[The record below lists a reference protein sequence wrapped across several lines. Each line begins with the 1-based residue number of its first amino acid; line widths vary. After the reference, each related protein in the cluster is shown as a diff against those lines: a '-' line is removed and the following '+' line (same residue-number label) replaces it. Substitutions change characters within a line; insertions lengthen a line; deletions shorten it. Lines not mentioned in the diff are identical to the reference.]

1 MKNIGKHI
9 GLYSLLVLCSCSNNS
24 ELLDTYH
31 ESETFRVDNSLF
43 STDGLLSDE
52 SIKVYTLFIDQSSE
66 EFDYN
71 LIMKKSSASSEWKAF
86 FNLEEEK
93 EADVLEWESS
103 SNASV
108 TAVYFN
114 NMSIPDLR
122 GAQDMGVTEGQQTVE
137 SIQADDVLYYNN
149 NYSSDTKEEVIDI
162 HFKHLLSKVRIVFK
176 NNELEEK
183 GYKVKSVCIT
193 DVKTSYTWTPS
204 SGTKNLVSGGELR
217 NINLSLISD
226 NVYEGIFVPQ
236 TLSSTS
242 KLIITYISG
251 NGEIVKEESFQTGAK
266 LVSGSRYTIGG
277 IDFVQSSSVKSRCGK
292 TGGLILSKEEWMF

>member
-71 LIMKKSSASSEWKAF
+71 LIMKKSSGSSEWKAF

-93 EADVLEWESS
+93 EVDVLEWESS

-122 GAQDMGVTEGQQTVE
+122 GVQNMGVTEGQQTVE

-242 KLIITYISG
+242 KLVIIYISG
-251 NGEIVKEESFQTGAK
+251 DEEVIKEEPFQSGAK
-266 LVSGSRYTIGG
+266 LISGSRYTISG
-277 IDFVQSSSVKSRCGK
+277 IDFVQSLSEESRAGYFDD
-292 TGGLILSKEEWMF
+292 LILYEEEWKF